1 MAKET
6 PTYERASTYVKGIGE
21 SLEKVADRDVLVHGF
36 SVSHRPMRG
45 EPKTFVS
52 LNLSTVND
60 PTNIQLFHAWSDSLA
75 DKLADLPAERTDEDD
90 VRVYVLASPLLLT
103 FERVAT
109 AAGFRVWTFK

>member
-1 MAKET
+1 VAKET